1 MAEAA
6 DFQGMKHS
14 PARRWLGRS
23 AAVAAGVPL
32 LAGLLGGVA
41 APQAAAAGSTASAAV
56 AGGTTVSPAST
67 AAKPSGPNTVS
78 VALDTLAPSA
88 PAKGDTLTIS
98 GTVTNKSKKTVT
110 DAQVDL
116 RVGPQLTGRTAID
129 DAVER
134 SNDTTYDPL
143 PVGGKY
149 KVEFAKLAS
158 GISYDFALSVPVSK
172 LGLGADGVYQLGV
185 TLTGRTA
192 AEPYDHTL
200 GVRRTF
206 LPWQPDSVDKKT
218 KFTYLW
224 PLIST
229 SHVSAETGSD
239 DQQTPVFENDDLAEE
254 LAPGGRLEQL
264 VSLGSQLPVTW
275 VVDPDLLATVE
286 AMTDPYRVK
295 DGRTTVA
302 GKNQLV
308 ARTWLNALEKAVQ
321 ENDNIV
327 ALPFGDPDLASL
339 AHGGEDVSGTLGHLQ
354 SSSELAGITVEN
366 ILHVPPATDFAWPVN
381 GAVDPSIVDVA
392 TSAGAD
398 TVISRSDSIQ
408 DNLPYTASAA
418 RPIGGGTTAVVSD
431 TRLSTAFEGDVTKA
445 GNSTLA
451 VQKFL
456 AQSLAVTLQDSSKQR
471 NIVVAPQR
479 TPTASQAQSMAR
491 ALQGLDGQR
500 WTQPSDLVAAAAAK
514 PDTNATTKVPGAS
527 RYPDKLRDQEL
538 PAAAFEELKG
548 MGERLGKFKAI
559 LTLPDRVATPFA
571 NAVNRAVSTSWRGN
585 ATGAEQYRDSVNR
598 YLMSLASEVQLI
610 QKSELT
616 LSGRSATIPVTV
628 QNQLLQG
635 VDNLVLRLKSTNATR
650 LKLDDGSAV
659 TEQPIRIDG
668 GHTQVV
674 KFTGAANANGPVE
687 LTAQL
692 YTADNRPYGDPMTFQ
707 VRVSEIT
714 PTVML
719 VIAGG
724 VLLLVL
730 AGVKMY
736 SQRKRAVAAKAAEDK
751 AAADAGTDTGA
762 DGAETDATAG
772 GDDSPGSGPDTG
784 GSDDGGSDDDG
795 TNDRST
801 DDDAT
806 DDGDTDD
813 TDPAPEPATPP
824 SAQQTPD
831 AVDGTG
837 PGQPGDPTPD
847 TRPESGDPSGKGEKV
862 DR

>member
-6 DFQGMKHS
+6 DIQGMKHS
-14 PARRWLGRS
+14 PARRRLGRT
-23 AAVAAGVPL
+23 AAVATGVPL
-32 LAGLLGGVA
+32 LAGLLGGLA
-41 APQAAAAGSTASAAV
+41 APQAAAAGPTVSAATTEAATASPASAA
-56 AGGTTVSPAST
+56 AE
-67 AAKPSGPNTVS
+67 PSGSSTVS

-88 PAKGDTLTIS
+88 PTKGDTLTIS
-98 GTVTNKSKKTVT
+98 GTVTNKSKKPVT

-116 RVGPQLTGRTAID
+116 RVGPRLNGRTAID

-134 SNDTTYDPL
+134 SSDTTYDPL

-149 KVEFAKLAS
+149 KVEFDKLAS
-158 GISYDFALSVPVSK
+158 GISYDFALSVPVNK

-206 LPWQPDSVDKKT
+206 LPWQPEAVDTKT

-229 SHVSAETGSD
+229 SHISAETGSD

-275 VVDPDLLATVE
+275 VVDPDLLATVV
-286 AMTDPYRVK
+286 AMTEPYRVR
-295 DGRTTVA
+295 DGNSTVT

-308 ARTWLNALEKAVQ
+308 ARTWLNSLEKAVQ
-321 ENDNIV
+321 DNPNIV

-339 AHGGEDVSGTLGHLQ
+339 AHGGENVSGTLGHLQ
-354 SSSELAGITVEN
+354 GSSEVAALTVEST
-366 ILHVPPATDFAWPVN
+366 LHVQPATDFAWPVN
-381 GAVDPSIVDVA
+381 GAVDPAIVDVA

-398 TVISRSDSIQ
+398 KVISRSDSIQ

-431 TRLSTAFEGDVTKA
+431 TRLSTAFESDVSTA
-445 GNSTLA
+445 GSSTLA

-479 TPTASQAQSMAR
+479 TPSAGQAQSMAR

-500 WTQPSDLVAAAAAK
+500 WTQSSDLVAAAAAK

-527 RYPDKLRDQEL
+527 RYPDKLHDQEL
-538 PAAAFEELKG
+538 PPSAFEEIKG
-548 MGERLGKFKAI
+548 IDERLGKFKAI

-571 NAVNRAVSTSWRGN
+571 NAVNRAVSTSWRGDVQ
-585 ATGAEQYRDSVNR
+585 GAREYRASVNR
-598 YLMSLASEVQLI
+598 YLMSLSSEVQLI

-628 QNQLLQG
+628 QNQLLQD
-635 VDNLVLRLKSTNATR
+635 VDHLVLRLQSTNKTR

-659 TEQPIRIDG
+659 TQQEIKIDG

-674 KFTGAANANGPVE
+674 KFTGTANANGPVG

-692 YTADNRPYGDPMTFQ
+692 YTADGRPYGNPMTFQ
-707 VRVSEIT
+707 VRVSELT

-751 AAADAGTDTGA
+751 TAADAAAEAGGTDEDAGEDEGEVAENGDAHDGGPADDAAAVDDAKTAPAPVAPPSAEEIPGDV
-762 DGAETDATAG
+762 DGAE
-772 GDDSPGSGPDTG
+772 
-784 GSDDGGSDDDG
+784 
-795 TNDRST
+795 
-801 DDDAT
+801 
-806 DDGDTDD
+806 
-813 TDPAPEPATPP
+813 
-824 SAQQTPD
+824 
-831 AVDGTG
+831 
-837 PGQPGDPTPD
+837 PGQPSDPTPD

>member
-6 DFQGMKHS
+6 DFQGMKRS
-14 PARRWLGRS
+14 PARRLLGRT

-32 LAGLLGGVA
+32 LAGLLGGLA
-41 APQAAAAGSTASAAV
+41 TPQASAAGPTASAA
-56 AGGTTVSPAST
+56 TTEAVTASTPPMESTASTASPAST
-67 AAKPSGPNTVS
+67 AAEPSGSSTVS
-78 VALDTLAPSA
+78 IALDTLAPSA
-88 PAKGDTLTIS
+88 PTKGDTLTIS
-98 GTVTNKSKKTVT
+98 GTVTNKSEKAVT

-129 DAVER
+129 DAGER

-149 KVEFAKLAS
+149 KVEFAKLDS
-158 GISYDFALSVPVSK
+158 GISYDFALSVPVDK

-185 TLTGRTA
+185 TLTGQTA
-192 AEPYDHTL
+192 AEPYAHTL

-206 LPWQPDSVDKKT
+206 LPWQPEATDTKT
-218 KFTYLW
+218 KLTYLW

-286 AMTDPYRVK
+286 AMTDPYRVR
-295 DGRTTVA
+295 DGNTTVP
-302 GKNQLV
+302 GKNQVV
-308 ARTWLNALEKAVQ
+308 ARSWLNSLEKAVQ
-321 ENDNIV
+321 DNSDIV

-339 AHGGEDVSGTLGHLQ
+339 AHGGQNVSGTLGHLQ
-354 SSSELAGITVEN
+354 SSTELASDTVET
-366 ILHVPPATDFAWPVN
+366 ILHAVPASDFAWPVD

-398 TVISRSDSIQ
+398 KVISRSDSIQ

-431 TRLSTAFEGDVTKA
+431 TRLSTAFEGDVSTA
-445 GNSTLA
+445 GSSTLA

-456 AQSLAVTLQDSSKQR
+456 AQSLAVTLQDPSKQR
-471 NIVVAPQR
+471 NVVVASPR
-479 TPTASQAQSMAR
+479 TPSGSQAQSMAR
-491 ALQGLDGQR
+491 ALQGLDGKR

-514 PDTNATTKVPGAS
+514 PDTNATTKVPGAT
-527 RYPDKLRDQEL
+527 RYPDKLRDREL
-538 PAAAFEELKG
+538 PPSAFEELQG
-548 MGERLGKFKAI
+548 IDERLGKFKAI
-559 LTLPDRVATPFA
+559 LTFPDRVATPFA

-585 ATGAEQYRDSVNR
+585 ATGAREYRDLVNR
-598 YLMSLASEVQLI
+598 YLLSLSSEVQLI

-635 VDNLVLRLKSTNATR
+635 VDHLVLRLQSTNATR

-659 TEQPIRIDG
+659 AEQTIKVDG

-674 KFTGAANANGPVE
+674 KFTGAANANGPVG
-687 LTAQL
+687 LKAQL
-692 YTADNRPYGDPMTFQ
+692 YTTDGRPYGDPMTFQ
-707 VRVSEIT
+707 VRVSELT

-730 AGVKMY
+730 AGVRMY
-736 SQRKRAVAAKAAEDK
+736 SQRKRVAARAAEDRSDP
-751 AAADAGTDTGA
+751 ATDADADVDAEAEPEAEA
-762 DGAETDATAG
+762 DASDAKAE
-772 GDDSPGSGPDTG
+772 P
-784 GSDDGGSDDDG
+784 
-795 TNDRST
+795 
-801 DDDAT
+801 DDA
-806 DDGDTDD
+806 
-813 TDPAPEPATPP
+813 E
-824 SAQQTPD
+824 PD
-831 AVDGTG
+831 AAE
-837 PGQPGDPTPD
+837 PGQPSDPTPD